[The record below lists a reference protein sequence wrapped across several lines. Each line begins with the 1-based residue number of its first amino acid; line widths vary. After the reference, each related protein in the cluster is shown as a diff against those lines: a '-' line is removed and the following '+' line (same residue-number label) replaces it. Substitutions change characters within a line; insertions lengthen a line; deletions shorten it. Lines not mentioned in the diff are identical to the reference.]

1 MMASITPRSSV
12 RPWRFSEQGVSLAVR
27 VTPRG
32 GRDDIDGCETLA
44 DGRAV
49 LKVRVRAIAESGTAN
64 AAVVLLLSKALGV
77 PRSRIRIS
85 SGVTSRQKQIII
97 DGDPVRLGAVLE
109 SLTGPDR
116 TG

>member
-1 MMASITPRSSV
+1 MMASTARSSV
-12 RPWRFSEQGVSLAVR
+12 RPWRFSDQGVSLAVR

-32 GRDDIDGCETLA
+32 GRDNIDGCETLA
-44 DGRAV
+44 DGRPV
-49 LKVRVRAIAESGTAN
+49 LKIRVRVIAESGAAN
-64 AAVVLLLSKALGV
+64 AAVVQLLSKALGV
-77 PRSRIRIS
+77 ARSNIRIS
-85 SGVTSRQKQIII
+85 SGATSRQKQIII